1 MEGLLKNILL
11 TGPPGIGKTTIM
23 MKLIEGLRFYNP
35 VGFFTEEIR
44 EGSIRKGFKLISCDG
59 DRSVLSH
66 VDIKSGIRVGK
77 YGVDVEGFEIFLE
90 NIDFFDPA
98 KRVII
103 IDEIGRMECMS
114 RFFVELTG
122 ELLDSGKPLIATIA
136 LKGTGVIDNIKKRS
150 DIKLVQINHKNRDS
164 LPLKIIEFFKK

>member
-11 TGPPGIGKTTIM
+11 TGPPGIGKTTII
-23 MKLIEGLRFYNP
+23 MKLIESLRSYNP

-44 EGSIRKGFKLISCDG
+44 EGPTRKGFKLTSCDG

-77 YGVDVEGFEIFLE
+77 YGVDVEGFELFLD
-90 NIDFFDPA
+90 NIDFFDPL

-103 IDEIGRMECMS
+103 IDEIGKMECMS
-114 RFFVELTG
+114 RFFTELIG
-122 ELLDSGKPLIATIA
+122 RLLDSEKPLIATIA
-136 LKGTGVIDNIKKRS
+136 LRGTGVIDNIKKRS

-164 LPLKIIEFFKK
+164 LPLKIIEFFRK